1 MSKSTDM
8 MELNSIMVQVSSDE
22 TKLKELLKFTC
33 KQLIEIKDELKKIN
47 K

>member
-1 MSKSTDM
+1 MSKSTDLI
-8 MELNSIMVQVSSDE
+8 ELNSIIVQVSSDE
-22 TKLKELLKFTC
+22 TKLKDLLKFAC

>member
-1 MSKSTDM
+1 MSKSTDI
-8 MELNSIMVQVSSDE
+8 MELNSIIVQVSSDE
-22 TKLKELLKFTC
+22 TKLKELLKFAC